1 MVTVTTTVLHL
12 SRLQTLRQCEYTQ
25 KTRTCTCY
33 TVVLDPQADTMLNDD
48 ARFVFDST
56 ADCGIVHGALYSCLR
71 AVFGLSVA
79 GVLVAVFSCMLVY
92 QLLSH
97 ERKKM
102 YWEQLELRCRSLYT
116 GQPGGPPPPGG
127 PSIIGTPR
135 SGSCRCCE
143 QCHSHRNPMTTAY
156 PWEGDSRLV

>member
-1 MVTVTTTVLHL
+1 
-12 SRLQTLRQCEYTQ
+12 
-25 KTRTCTCY
+25 
-33 TVVLDPQADTMLNDD
+33 MLNDD
-48 ARFVFDST
+48 ARFIFDST

-135 SGSCRCCE
+135 GGSCRCCE
-143 QCHSHRNPMTTAY
+143 QCHSHRNPIAAAY
-156 PWEGDSRLV
+156 PWEGDSRLVLIYGFLYGLIIYFIFIELL